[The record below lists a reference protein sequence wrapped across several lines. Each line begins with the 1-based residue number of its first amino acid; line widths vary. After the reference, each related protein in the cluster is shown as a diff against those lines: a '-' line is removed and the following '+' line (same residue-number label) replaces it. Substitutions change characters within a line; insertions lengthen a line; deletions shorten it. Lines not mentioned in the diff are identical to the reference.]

1 MYIGASDMHELV
13 GVEYLGN
20 GQYILK
26 KSLSDFF
33 SLTSHV
39 KNRYGKDAPSLD
51 YEIFRHRLR
60 GD

>member
-1 MYIGASDMHELV
+1 MHLGLIDIKELV
-13 GVEYLGN
+13 GVEYIGN

-33 SLTSHV
+33 TLTSHI
-39 KNRYGKDAPSLD
+39 KNRYGKDAPPLD
-51 YEIFRHRLR
+51 SEVFRHRLR